1 MFNIN
6 IYNRTSLKLAMNLL
20 SQNICLPVD
29 KNIGK
34 FGNLFFFRFKQNNKK
49 NIYIVYICINFTIT
63 NIKKEK
69 NKNKNN
75 LRFFKAKILE
85 SYISNYSIVRLF
97 DCSIVRSSVILLLPL
112 FICISIQC
120 ELNIM
125 YGCDKFH

>member
-85 SYISNYSIVRLF
+85 SYISNYN
-97 DCSIVRSSVILLLPL
+97 D
-112 FICISIQC
+112 
-120 ELNIM
+120 
-125 YGCDKFH
+125 

>member
-1 MFNIN
+1 MIEKSMFNIN

-69 NKNKNN
+69 KQKQKQ
-75 LRFFKAKILE
+75 FKIFQ
-85 SYISNYSIVRLF
+85 S
-97 DCSIVRSSVILLLPL
+97 
-112 FICISIQC
+112 
-120 ELNIM
+120 
-125 YGCDKFH
+125 